1 MDFLGPTC
9 LPCATGRRS
18 AWHVSGDVILGAPNC
33 HDLPSEGSWQWLG
46 WRYVVCQPQVQEFQ
60 GLKKM
65 EGFLNLEVSPWNLKQ
80 QKDLGF
86 YTKLGGIPYITKTF
100 RYLKWKN
107 RILFSAILGEWETF
121 RILRQLV

>member
-1 MDFLGPTC
+1 
-9 LPCATGRRS
+9 
-18 AWHVSGDVILGAPNC
+18 
-33 HDLPSEGSWQWLG
+33 
-46 WRYVVCQPQVQEFQ
+46 
-60 GLKKM
+60 M